1 MTGALGSAP
10 LRGLTVERQTLPA
23 LLELQAAASGD
34 APLLRI
40 GGGAE
45 RTYADVCDVVARTA
59 GMLANAGIRRGD
71 RVAMMCEN
79 RPELLDLILGCA
91 WLGAIAVPVNTALRG
106 AQLFHVLDNSGA
118 RTIAVDSALLDV
130 LGHAGRPAALEDVWA
145 LDGVPEQVP
154 AGYRVSPPPEGAD
167 PVPPASVGPGD
178 TLAILYTSGT
188 TGPAKGVCCPHA
200 QFYWWGMHVAEW
212 LQIRSGDVLYT
223 CLPLFH
229 TNALNAFT
237 QALVSGASYVIGPR
251 FSASRFWSRA
261 AEAGA
266 DVSYL
271 LGAMVN
277 ILWAQPPSEADR
289 AHSVR
294 VALAPA
300 TSPRLI
306 EPFRERFGTELVEG
320 YGSTETNA
328 AIGRRAGSR
337 RIGGMGAVIDGFEAL
352 VVDEH
357 DRPRPDGEAGELVL
371 RHREPYAFAT
381 GYWRMPEKTVEAWR
395 NLWFHTGD
403 RVVRDPDGG
412 FRFVDR
418 LKDAIRRRGEN
429 ISSFEVEQVLME
441 HRAVAAVAVFAVP
454 SELSEDEVMA
464 AVVAEEGMSLD
475 PVEIMRHCEPRL
487 AYFAIPRF
495 LDMVDELPLT
505 ENGKI
510 RKAALR
516 ERGVTPTTWDRE
528 AAGYELSR

>member
-1 MTGALGSAP
+1 MTSELGSTP
-10 LRGLTVERQTLPA
+10 LRGLAVERQTVPA
-23 LLELQAAASGD
+23 LLELQAAARPD
-34 APLLRI
+34 VPLLRI
-40 GGGAE
+40 GGAD
-45 RTYADVCDVVARTA
+45 RTYADVVDVVARTA
-59 GMLANAGIRRGD
+59 GTLAAAGIRRGD

-79 RPELLDLILGCA
+79 RVELLDLILGCA

-106 AQLFHVLDNSGA
+106 AQLRHVLENSGA
-118 RTIAVDSALLDV
+118 RTIAMDSALLDV
-130 LGHAGRPAALEDVWA
+130 LAHAGRPDALEEVWA
-145 LDGVPEQVP
+145 LDGVPERVP
-154 AGYRVSPPPEGAD
+154 AGYRVVPPPEAAE
-167 PVPPASVGPGD
+167 PVPPAPSGPGD

-188 TGPAKGVCCPHA
+188 TGPSKGVCCPHA
-200 QFYWWGMHVAEW
+200 QFYWWGMHVSEW

-251 FSASRFWSRA
+251 FSASRFWARA
-261 AEAGA
+261 AEEGA
-266 DVSYL
+266 DVTYL

-277 ILWAQPPSEADR
+277 ILCAQPPSEADR
-289 AHSVR
+289 AHRVR

-300 TSPRLI
+300 TPPRLV
-306 EPFRERFGTELVEG
+306 EPFRERFGTDLVEG

-328 AIGRRAGSR
+328 VIGQRAGSG
-337 RIGGMGAVIDGFEAL
+337 RIGGMGRVIDGFEAL
-352 VVDEH
+352 VVDEY
-357 DRPRPDGEAGELVL
+357 DRPRPAGEAGELVL

-403 RVVRDPDGG
+403 RVVRDADGS

-429 ISSFEVEQVLME
+429 ISSFEVEQVLIE
-441 HRAVAAVAVFAVP
+441 HPAVATVAVFAVP
-454 SELSEDEVMA
+454 SEMSEDEVMA
-464 AVVAEEGMSLD
+464 AVVPEEGMSVD
-475 PVEIMRHCEPRL
+475 PVELIRHCEPRL

-495 LDMVDELPLT
+495 VDIVGELPLT

-510 RKAALR
+510 RKAVLR
-516 ERGVTPTTWDRE
+516 ERGVTAATWDRE
-528 AAGYELSR
+528 SAGYRLAR

>member
-1 MTGALGSAP
+1 MTGEVGSAP
-10 LRGLTVERQTLPA
+10 LRGLAVERQTVPA
-23 LLELQAAASGD
+23 LLELQAAALAD
-34 APLLRI
+34 VPLLRI
-40 GGGAE
+40 GRAE
-45 RTYADVCDVVARTA
+45 RTYAEVVDVVARTA
-59 GMLANAGIRRGD
+59 GTLAAAGIRRGD

-79 RPELLDLILGCA
+79 RVELLDLILGCA

-106 AQLFHVLDNSGA
+106 AQLRHVLENSGA
-118 RTIAVDSALLDV
+118 RTLAVDSALLDV
-130 LGHAGRPAALEDVWA
+130 LAHAGRPEALEEVWA
-145 LDGVPEQVP
+145 LDGVPDQEP
-154 AGYRVSPPPEGAD
+154 AGYRVTPPPDVGE
-167 PVPPASVGPGD
+167 PVPAAAVGPGD

-188 TGPAKGVCCPHA
+188 TGPSKGVCCPHA
-200 QFYWWGMHVAEW
+200 QFYWWGMHVSEW
-212 LQIRSGDVLYT
+212 LQIRSRDVLYT

-237 QALVSGASYVIGPR
+237 QALVSGATYVVGPR
-251 FSASRFWSRA
+251 FSASRFWARA

-277 ILWAQPPSEADR
+277 ILWAQPPSPADR
-289 AHSVR
+289 AHTVR

-300 TSPRLI
+300 TPPRLV
-306 EPFRERFGTELVEG
+306 EPFRERFGTDLVEG

-328 AIGRRAGSR
+328 VVGQRAGSG
-337 RIGGMGAVIDGFEAL
+337 RIGAMGTVIDGFEAL
-352 VVDEH
+352 VVDEY

-403 RVVRDPDGG
+403 RVVRDADGS
-412 FRFVDR
+412 FRFIDR

-441 HRAVAAVAVFAVP
+441 HEAVATVAVFAVP
-454 SELSEDEVMA
+454 SELAEDEVMA
-464 AVVAEEGMSLD
+464 AVVPEDGMSLD
-475 PVEIMRHCEPRL
+475 PVELIRHCEPRL

-495 LDMVDELPLT
+495 VDVVDEVPLT

-516 ERGVTPTTWDRE
+516 ERGVTATTWDRE
-528 AAGYELSR
+528 AAGYRLAR